1 MIYIIRLHNADCKPI
16 IPLSANPTK
25 WSNTLRQL
33 VGNLPTNCLSVFDH
47 FVKLVLKGL
56 TKDSLLKFHKS
67 DIRSKI
73 GLKKISL
80 RRTRAKKG
88 KLIKILRIWMFGIVW
103 YEFHPRTCTF
113 QLARNVSFSEN
124 SAQGLIGWSFDKV
137 LN

>member
-1 MIYIIRLHNADCKPI
+1 MVKKTNYREVSLKMIYIIRLHDADCEPI

-33 VGNLPTNCLSVFDH
+33 FGNLPTNCLSVFDH

-56 TKDSLLKFHKS
+56 RKDSLLKFHKS

-80 RRTRAKKG
+80 RRTRTKKR
-88 KLIKILRIWMFGIVW
+88 KLKILRIWMFGIVW
-103 YEFHPRTCTF
+103 
-113 QLARNVSFSEN
+113 VSPTYVYV
-124 SAQGLIGWSFDKV
+124 SAGKKC
-137 LN
+137 

>member
-88 KLIKILRIWMFGIVW
+88 KLIKILRI
-103 YEFHPRTCTF
+103 
-113 QLARNVSFSEN
+113 
-124 SAQGLIGWSFDKV
+124 
-137 LN
+137 